1 MKNNLIPPFMM
12 LEAGIMVYNTP
23 KIQEKNPS
31 FEDHSI
37 YFQETRLRIPLQL
50 WGVLSYFPTSKPT
63 SENMTDSEEVYLLTT
78 SIWNPHDKAY
88 LSNEES
94 MLYWERNLISK
105 KDHQNFLLLEIEEY
119 ATIAVAT

>member
-1 MKNNLIPPFMM
+1 
-12 LEAGIMVYNTP
+12 MVYNKP
-23 KIQEKNPS
+23 KIQVENPTVKDN
-31 FEDHSI
+31 FI

-94 MLYWERNLISK
+94 ILDWERNLIAK